1 MRTDGAD
8 RVDELDAAWV
18 ERPEPEADRTD
29 EELETA
35 LLAYAHQR
43 ATRWGA
49 ERFAAEFERRDE
61 EERRLTGTGAQPYRY
76 PWEPDEVAAPPSS
89 VLSGLVDAAVQ
100 EQVIRSD
107 PAELD
112 LAEPPKIRHAHV
124 PRPAPPEPEARTSP
138 ASARAGRAGAP
149 TPDLRGRSGTD
160 VARGPASLRPRAA
173 AYRRSAARMN
183 RRSGINHITETAA

>member
-1 MRTDGAD
+1 MRTEGAD
-8 RVDELDAAWV
+8 RVDELDVAWV

-29 EELETA
+29 EVLEKA
-35 LLAYAHQR
+35 LLAYAHQQ

-76 PWEPDEVAAPPSS
+76 PWEPDEVPPPPSS
-89 VLSGLVDAAVQ
+89 ILSGLVDAAVQ

-124 PRPAPPEPEARTSP
+124 PRPAPPEPEAPR
-138 ASARAGRAGAP
+138 RWR
-149 TPDLRGRSGTD
+149 RRE
-160 VARGPASLRPRAA
+160 RAA
-173 AYRRSAARMN
+173 PERPSLISEAEAARMSPAA
-183 RRSGINHITETAA
+183 RRLYGLEPLPTVDPRRA